1 MINPVGGRMRP
12 DLGPI
17 EGTRF
22 VGTYDSK
29 VQGVFNLFGA
39 LLNPEN
45 IEAGN
50 QIAVMSYH
58 QTEDPVVPCGAKNHI
73 MEHLLSPITIQ
84 QPMEVV

>member
-1 MINPVGGRMRP
+1 VLEVIVALATAFLSRDEEKPKEAGMINPVGGRMRP

-50 QIAVMSYH
+50 QIAVMS
-58 QTEDPVVPCGAKNHI
+58 
-73 MEHLLSPITIQ
+73 LITRRKIL
-84 QPMEVV
+84 